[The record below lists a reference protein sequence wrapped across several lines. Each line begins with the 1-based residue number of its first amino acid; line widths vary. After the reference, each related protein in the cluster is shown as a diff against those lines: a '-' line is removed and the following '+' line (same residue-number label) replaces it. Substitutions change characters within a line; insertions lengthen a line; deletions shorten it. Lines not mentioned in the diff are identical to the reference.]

1 MRRQIVASALSWMLA
16 ASPGFAADSA
26 SATAASAPAG
36 PKLGGY
42 VQARETFQDG
52 PGLTGTINRARVFIQ
67 GGVKPAFTYRV
78 AVEFA
83 APSGTS
89 ASPSL
94 RDAYIRWSHEWFTA
108 TGGQSKTPFSR
119 EFLTSLADLE
129 VADRSFV
136 VDSLATKRDIGVMA
150 EGTNQWGTL
159 SLGVFNGEGQN
170 VVVNRDSTQ
179 LVVGRAVFRPVA
191 PISIGGD
198 IALTGDN
205 RRRMG
210 AEANVEYRGAFLR
223 GEYIADRLDGRE
235 RDDFGWYLLG
245 GYRIF
250 PWLQAIARDEDFER
264 PTSGPARRISRVTGG
279 LNFDLPGGQT
289 RFIADYEGTTTGAA
303 RTRTDYWIAQLQVKF

>member
-1 MRRQIVASALSWMLA
+1 M
-16 ASPGFAADSA
+16 
-26 SATAASAPAG
+26 
-36 PKLGGY
+36 
-42 VQARETFQDG
+42 QARETFQDG

-108 TGGQSKTPFSR
+108 TGGQCKTPFSR

-264 PTSGPARRISRVTGG
+264 PTAGPARRISRVTGG